1 MAGLKYISSSLED
14 TFLIAKD
21 FAKKLKKNDVVSF
34 YGNLGAGKTT
44 FIKAIAETLN
54 FNPLEVSSPTF
65 IYLNTYESDINIFH
79 FDVYR
84 LKDSEG
90 FLNMGFDEYFSND
103 GICLIEWADII
114 KDILPKKRYDITI
127 NHIDNG
133 KREIIVHQNI

>member
-1 MAGLKYISSSLED
+1 MDRLKYVSSSLEE
-14 TFLIAKD
+14 TLLIAKD

-44 FIKAIAETLN
+44 FIKGILKHLN
-54 FNPLEVSSPTF
+54 YNPKEVSSPTF
-65 IYLNTYESDINIFH
+65 IYLNTYEANINIFH

-84 LKDSEG
+84 LKDSNA
-90 FLNMGFDEYFSND
+90 FLNMGFDEYFLSD

-127 NHIDNG
+127 NHIDDNQ
-133 KREIIVHQNI
+133 REIMINQNN